1 MFGYACLDAGFNIS
15 QVSRSYGLS
24 KTNEA
29 LHLKTS
35 KFWPRENGNNNSDC
49 YKTDP
54 KMPDVS
60 VFNFS
65 GNFPSASASLFTI
78 ECPCGFY
85 VNRNIC

>member
-60 VFNFS
+60 VFNFLVIFLPPQLLCS
-65 GNFPSASASLFTI
+65 RLNAPAVSM
-78 ECPCGFY
+78 
-85 VNRNIC
+85 